1 MRSRTLTVPASHG
14 ARLRVEEHRPA
25 GEVPRGAPVVV
36 LAHGWT
42 LTRASWSP
50 VIEALLARRSVR
62 VVTYDQRGHGG
73 SSMGEVDPTV
83 RMLGADL
90 ATVLSAVA
98 PDGPVVLGG
107 HSMGGMAVMAYAG
120 QHPDELRARVR
131 GVVLVSTAA
140 SIEGRKPI
148 PFERLVMRVCS
159 LAPGIAPGPLVP
171 VAAQR
176 RLSFGKGARRADVRA
191 AVRQIQRTPMPT
203 IGRYFVA
210 LAAHNEVASLAH
222 LDAVRTHIVV
232 GSQDR
237 LTPARWSRL
246 LHDEIPGSQMTVL
259 DGLGHMLTYEA
270 TDVVADALVAMV
282 DGGQPGGSELDTVA
296 G

>member
-1 MRSRTLTVPASHG
+1 MSSRTLSVPASDG
-14 ARLRVEEHRPA
+14 AMLRVEEHLPA
-25 GEVPRGAPVVV
+25 GRIERAAPVVV

-42 LTRASWSP
+42 LTRASWFP
-50 VIEALLARRSVR
+50 VVEALLAQRSVR
-62 VVTYDQRGHGG
+62 VVTFDQRGHGA
-73 SSMGEVDPTV
+73 SSMGDADPTV
-83 RMLGADL
+83 RMVGEDL
-90 ATVLSAVA
+90 ATVLSALA
-98 PDGPVVLGG
+98 PTGPLVLGG

-120 QHPDELRARVR
+120 QHTDELRARVR

-148 PFERLVMRVCS
+148 PFEGLVMRVCS

-176 RLSFGKGARRADVRA
+176 RLSFGKDPRPEDVKA

-203 IGRYFVA
+203 IGRYFTA
-210 LAAHNEVASLAH
+210 LSAHNELASLAH
-222 LDAVRTHIVV
+222 LDTVPTHIIV

-237 LTPARWSRL
+237 LTPPTWSQV
-246 LHDEIPGSQMTVL
+246 LHDEIAGSQLTVL
-259 DGLGHMLTYEA
+259 EGLGHMLTYEA
-270 TDVVADALVAMV
+270 TDVVVDALVAMV
-282 DGGQPGGSELDTVA
+282 DCGIAGGSELDTAA